1 MGLGPKICDLNTQNV
16 KITASKTKKVGFI
29 EYTNK
34 MAVLFTYYFYFLFCA
49 LVWGGIIPFFP
60 LSCPM
65 GALWLLTCS

>member
-34 MAVLFTYYFYFLFCA
+34 MAVLFTYIFIFYFAPWSGVEESPSFRCRVQWELC
-49 LVWGGIIPFFP
+49 G
-60 LSCPM
+60 C
-65 GALWLLTCS
+65 